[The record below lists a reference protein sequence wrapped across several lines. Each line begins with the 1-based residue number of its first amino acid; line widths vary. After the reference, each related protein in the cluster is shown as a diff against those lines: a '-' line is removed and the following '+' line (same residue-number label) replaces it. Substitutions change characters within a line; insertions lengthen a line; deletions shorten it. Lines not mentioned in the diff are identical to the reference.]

1 MCLSDS
7 KVALCWIKDKEKSW
21 RPWVENCVV
30 NIIKVETDRDRWF
43 HMKGVYNPTDIR
55 TRVVFCEESLR
66 KLFHGP
72 DILYKEKVMSV
83 EFDAWK
89 RTRLVDEMM
98 NSELKGKGF
107 SRLREA
113 KLLQQN
119 ELYTSILIELN
130 NNATIK

>member
-1 MCLSDS
+1 
-7 KVALCWIKDKEKSW
+7 
-21 RPWVENCVV
+21 
-30 NIIKVETDRDRWF
+30 
-43 HMKGVYNPTDIR
+43 
-55 TRVVFCEESLR
+55 
-66 KLFHGP
+66 
-72 DILYKEKVMSV
+72 MSV